1 MVRYEGAEDYL
12 PRDRTV
18 TALRE
23 ASADCRGCDLFAD
36 ATQTVFG
43 EGTDHARLVL
53 VGEMPGDREDREGRP
68 FVGPSGGL
76 LDRALTDAGIDRD
89 TVYVTNAVKHFRFT
103 QEEKG
108 KRRIHKKPSRSQ
120 VVACKPWLLAELDAI
135 RPDVVGLLGATA
147 AQSLFGTD
155 FRVSARRGEVLE
167 LPGLD
172 DPPLAVAT
180 VHPSAVLRVPDADR
194 DRAYTEFVDD
204 LRVVSAAL

>member
-43 EGTDHARLVL
+43 EGTDRARLVL